1 MFGALDVGDGQQTA
15 AAQPAQRLFQRGRLV
30 TSEEQDL
37 AAFDLGGILQP
48 AHSEA
53 AAVESF
59 TAHHLVQDFAERVLA
74 GNGLAVFPDSRGLS
88 PAAMQA
94 LTRELKQFESI
105 FLTPQDTHNA
115 FSARVFT
122 VEEELPFA
130 GHPILGAAALLHQL
144 HGGKSEAEWL
154 LQLPEKQV
162 RIVTRRHGK
171 GLYAEMDQGPAEFG
185 QVLDDAAADY
195 FAAAFGSERDRRFA
209 AQVVSTGL
217 PYLLLPVTAT
227 GLATAKQRESLDDAL
242 AGIGAAFVFLM
253 DVDAREG
260 RTWDPLGV
268 VEDVATGSAAGPLA
282 AWRVVFSVL
291 TRTSSGAGRS
301 MAASSS
307 SRSAPKRCLNSGR
320 IQSGMLCLAAG
331 GISG

>member
-1 MFGALDVGDGQQTA
+1 MEYWQVDV
-15 AAQPAQRLFQRGRLV
+15 
-30 TSEEQDL
+30 
-37 AAFDLGGILQP
+37 
-48 AHSEA
+48 
-53 AAVESF
+53 
-59 TAHHLVQDFAERVLA
+59 FAERVLA

-282 AWRVVFSVL
+282 AWRVAQGLERREQPFALAQGRFLGRPSRLDVRVTASGNVL
-291 TRTSSGAGRS
+291 VGGEVQ
-301 MAASSS
+301 
-307 SRSAPKRCLNSGR
+307 L
-320 IQSGMLCLAAG
+320 LAHARLLPPLAELG
-331 GISG
+331 